1 MSPTPQLSPDDVA
14 AKILDFSDAEFAA
27 APRTDVHAREV
38 RLLETDFIGVAL
50 GAQRRIETGTQSTLP
65 IAIASRYDGER
76 DWDLPFTDN
85 CLLVASSLD
94 SGQVLVAPGLVPPK
108 VLASRGGYTFE
119 RAGATRPPP
128 EQLEGAGAQITW
140 TEATCRMKLPWQ
152 SGRWT
157 VGLIYFDWLS
167 NVVSLELVGA
177 SPAAPASGG
186 PLSGGAWAVRP
197 APAAQAPD
205 LPTYLRIAKTPPQPA
220 TGVAFDVALEARGG
234 AQRLLVHGA
243 FATPARKYALVSG
256 AQVPDGGSVRPVAA
270 QIPLTL
276 LLVGA
281 NTLYPWR
288 LDLVVPVYGAPA
300 QENQM
305 VEGALALDAL
315 AGAAP
320 VLPGAY
326 ACYLVLDGAI
336 HGPKP
341 VHVTP

>member
-14 AKILDFSDAEFAA
+14 AQVLDFSDAEFAA

-38 RLLETDFIGVAL
+38 RLLETDFIGIAI
-50 GAQRRIETGTQSTLP
+50 GAQRRIETGAQSALP

-108 VLASRGGYTFE
+108 ALASRGGYTFE

-140 TEATCRMKLPWQ
+140 TEATCRMELPWQ

-157 VGLIYFDWLS
+157 FGLIYFDWLS
-167 NVVSLELVGA
+167 NLVSLELVGA

-186 PLSGGAWAVRP
+186 LLAVRP
-197 APAAQAPD
+197 APAVQAAD
-205 LPTYLRIAKTPPQPA
+205 LPTYLRVAKTPPQPA
-220 TGVAFDVALEARGG
+220 AGASFDVALDTRGG
-234 AQRLLVHGA
+234 AQRLMVHGA
-243 FATPARKYALVSG
+243 FATPARKHTLVSG

-270 QIPLTL
+270 LIPITL

-288 LDLVVPVYGAPA
+288 RDLVVPVYGAPA
-300 QENQM
+300 QEDQR

-320 VLPGAY
+320 LPPGAY